1 MKNTFSLHNVVSRW
15 SNLLLPRRLSS
26 SSLTV
31 LMPILLSVAML
42 SQNEKAFA
50 DIGVPHESLISE
62 FASFNTPGVVDGR
75 VEAIAIDGDTVYVGG
90 TFTQIHDPLD
100 EDGIIDQPY
109 LFAYSKSS
117 GDIIREFDP
126 QLSNSVLALETTGD
140 ASGGVFAGGLF
151 GNLNGEFSRGRLAKI
166 DINGDRVSGFGARP
180 DAAVT
185 SMVRLNDT
193 LYIGGNFNSISSTPI
208 EFLAA
213 IDTTSGAVSPD
224 LNLDFEGVLFT
235 IPNTNTN
242 PDARGIRE
250 SEAVR
255 GVDDIDITS
264 DGAVMVIVGNFT
276 SINGISRPRLALL
289 ELDGQARVS
298 TWNTDVFDFQCP
310 AALFPVYIQGI
321 DIAPDDSY
329 LITGSNGFRR
339 VGNPACD
346 TVARYEIDDL
356 TNTDVEPT
364 WVNYTGGDSV
374 FEVVAT
380 DHAVY
385 AGGHFRWLNNDTS
398 GNGRS
403 AGPGSVERLGL
414 AALDPLNGMT
424 LLNWRS
430 DRNPRGVGVFAMI
443 SEEEGLYLGDDT
455 DFLNGTEHRK
465 LKFLPTTTEVIS
477 RPDAPALPTTIV
489 TPDGDDLAAVMFDG
503 TNFGTP
509 VEANNADW
517 SNARGGA
524 FIGGRLFHA
533 DSNSNMWM
541 SVLNE
546 DGTFLDRTLVDLFG
560 LTDAQWDLDQIGG
573 MFFDYEWS
581 RIYYTMRNDS
591 RLFWRAFTPAG
602 PYFGNDE
609 FVAENQGD
617 VLWSDV
623 RGMDVVDG
631 FLYFSRTDNRLYRA
645 QIDGVAVVPGTT
657 VQISGPGID
666 QLTWDNDLFAFLSEG
681 TIIDASARDAQ
692 IQFESSGSDSF
703 RRFQEFEFPV
713 AAGEEVVV
721 RLQWDNPDADVA
733 LFVRDANDETVASDN
748 STAGSPKWVVAP
760 AGAGGTYT
768 AAVLIRE
775 GSTPFTLQ
783 VNPKEGPPPPPEPRA
798 DFEFTTSG
806 SETEGRWQVFDFE
819 VNAGELVQAEV
830 IWDDPSAD
838 VNVFLR
844 DESNSQVNRNTN
856 GISSATVSAIAETSG
871 TWSIGVRIVSGAVN
885 YDVLVNTT
893 TDFTP
898 PEPGADFEFSSS
910 GNPEEGRWQI
920 FRFDVVAGES
930 IDAQVSWDDT
940 DAEVNVFLRDE
951 NNVQIDRDTDSSLPA
966 ILSAVAE
973 SSGRW
978 SVAVRILSGDISYE
992 ILVNTTDP

>member
-1 MKNTFSLHNVVSRW
+1 MKITSVVHHVAQFASCLTHLRVP
-15 SNLLLPRRLSS
+15 NPLKFNALIPLLVSFAFVSS
-26 SSLTV
+26 HQS
-31 LMPILLSVAML
+31 AY
-42 SQNEKAFA
+42 A
-50 DIGVPHESLISE
+50 DIGAPHETLISE

-117 GDIIREFDP
+117 GNIIREFDP

-166 DINGDRVSGFGARP
+166 DINGDRVSGFSARP

-208 EFLAA
+208 ELLAA

-224 LNLDFEGVLFT
+224 LNLDFGGLIT
-235 IPNTNTN
+235 TSSI
-242 PDARGIRE
+242 DA
-250 SEAVR
+250 SEAVQ

-264 DGAVMVIVGNFT
+264 DGSVMVIVGNFT
-276 SINGISRPRLALL
+276 TINNISRPRLALL

-298 TWNTDVFDFQCP
+298 TWNTDVFDVQCP
-310 AALFPVYIQGI
+310 ARLFPVYIQGI

-339 VGNPACD
+339 VGEPACD
-346 TVARYEIDDL
+346 TIARYEIDDL
-356 TNTDVEPT
+356 TNTDVQPT

-398 GNGRS
+398 IDGRS

-443 SEEEGLYLGDDT
+443 SEDEGLYFGDDT

-465 LKFLPTTTEVIS
+465 LKFLPTTSEVIS
-477 RPDAPALPTTIV
+477 RPDAPSLPTTIV
-489 TPDGDDLAAVMFDG
+489 TPDGDDLAAIMFDG
-503 TNFGTP
+503 SNFGTA
-509 VEANNADW
+509 VNANNNDW

-546 DGTFLDRTLVDLFG
+546 DGTFQDRTLVDLFG
-560 LTDAQWDLDQIGG
+560 LTDAQWDIDQIGG

-591 RLFWRAFTPAG
+591 RLFYRAFAPAG

-631 FLYFSRTDNRLYRA
+631 FLYFSRTDDRLYRA
-645 QIDGVAVVPGTT
+645 EIDGVAVVPGTT

-666 QLTWDNDLFAFLSEG
+666 QLNWDNDLFAFLSEG
-681 TIIDASARDAQ
+681 TIIDANARDAQ
-692 IQFESSGSDSF
+692 LQFESSGSDSF

-713 AAGEEVVV
+713 TAGEEVVV

-733 LFVRDANDETVASDN
+733 LFVRDANDDTVASDN
-748 STAGSPKWVVAP
+748 STAGSPKFVVAP
-760 AGAGGTYT
+760 PGTGGTYT

-806 SETEGRWQVFDFE
+806 SDTEGRWQVFDFE
-819 VNAGELVQAEV
+819 VNAGELVQAD
-830 IWDDPSAD
+830 ISWDDPAAD

-844 DESNSQVNRNTN
+844 DESNSQVDRNTD
-856 GISSATVSAIAETSG
+856 GISTASVSAIAETSG
-871 TWSIGVRIVSGAVN
+871 TWSIGVRIVSGAIN

-910 GNPEEGRWQI
+910 GNPDEGRWQV
-920 FRFDVVAGES
+920 FRFDVVAGET
-930 IDAQVSWDDT
+930 IDAQVTWDDT
-940 DAEVNVFLRDE
+940 NAEVNVFLRDE
-951 NNVQIDRDTDSSLPA
+951 NNVQIERDTDSSLPA
-966 ILSAVAE
+966 ILSAVAG

-978 SVAVRILSGDISYE
+978 SVAVRILSGDINYE
-992 ILVNTTDP
+992 ILVNTTSPDL